1 MVNVVV
7 MELFTIMKEG
17 NIVEIGQQI
26 KCMERVLFIT
36 LMVGQHIKEIG
47 VMILYMVEVF
57 YTTKILFRHKDLMI
71 TVALIPLN
79 NAGFTM
85 KVVFKRMINVETGF

>member
-57 YTTKILFRHKDLMI
+57 YTTKILYQHKDLMI